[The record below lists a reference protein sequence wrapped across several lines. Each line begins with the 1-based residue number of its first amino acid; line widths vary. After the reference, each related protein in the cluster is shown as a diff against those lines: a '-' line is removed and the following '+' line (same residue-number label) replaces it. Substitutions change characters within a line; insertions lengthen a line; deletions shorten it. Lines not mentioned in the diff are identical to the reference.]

1 MPTLDELRHHLDQI
15 DDRLI
20 ELIADRQ
27 RTSREIARVKRA
39 TGYATRDY
47 GRERDV
53 ILGARRVAEARGV
66 SPKIAEDLMRM
77 LIRSSLTTQEKAS
90 VVARAHG

>member
-1 MPTLDELRHHLDQI
+1 MATLDDLRKHLDDI
-15 DDRLI
+15 DRQLI

-47 GRERDV
+47 GREREV
-53 ILGARRVAEARGV
+53 ILGARAEAEAKGSRPR
-66 SPKIAEDLMRM
+66 SPKI
-77 LIRSSLTTQEKAS
+77 
-90 VVARAHG
+90 